1 MTTKWLKI
9 RKVYPLE
16 DMFLGVLFEN
26 GEFKKY
32 DCKQLL
38 DEIPVFHA
46 LENWNLFKRA
56 EVAFGGCGVRW
67 NEDLDLAE
75 SELYLNGQDW
85 PDAPREDEAVAE
97 LVARFVEL
105 RKKAKMTQQ
114 QVADKTGINQ
124 PSIARMENGGR
135 APQLSTILR
144 LFDAVGYSLKP
155 VLKQ

>member
-9 RKVYPLE
+9 RKVYPLA

-38 DEIPVFHA
+38 NEIPVFHA
-46 LENWNLFKRA
+46 LKDFNLFKRA

-67 NEDLDLAE
+67 NADLDLAE
-75 SELYLNGQDW
+75 SELYLNGIAW
-85 PDAPREDEAVAE
+85 PDAPREDEAVAA

-114 QVADKTGINQ
+114 QVAQKTGINQ

-135 APQLSTILR
+135 APQLATMLR
-144 LFDAVGYSLKP
+144 LFAAVGYELKP
-155 VLKQ
+155 ISK

>member
-1 MTTKWLKI
+1 MEFKKA
-9 RKVYPLE
+9 RKVYPLDE
-16 DMFLGVLFEN
+16 MVIGVLFED
-26 GEFKKY
+26 GVFKKY
-32 DCKQLL
+32 DLAPLAAKW
-38 DEIPVFHA
+38 PVFNA
-46 LENWNLFKRA
+46 LHYRKLFESARVDA
-56 EVAFGGCGVRW
+56 GGYGIVW
-67 NEDLDLAE
+67 NEDIDIAAE
-75 SELYLNGQDW
+75 EVYFNGQEW

-144 LFDAVGYSLKP
+144 LFDAVGYNLKP
-155 VLKQ
+155 VLK